1 VVSTGSC
8 MAERASVA
16 CTQKILRIL
25 LLRPENS
32 ARGLQEIIIIRGVY
46 RFALVRHTELTKSD
60 TPLATRALGI
70 G

>member
-1 VVSTGSC
+1 VGKTFKSLVTEPRVTGGGSGTEGE
-8 MAERASVA
+8 ALE
-16 CTQKILRIL
+16 
-25 LLRPENS
+25 
-32 ARGLQEIIIIRGVY
+32 LQEIIIRGVY

>member
-1 VVSTGSC
+1 
-8 MAERASVA
+8 MFLM
-16 CTQKILRIL
+16 I
-25 LLRPENS
+25 
-32 ARGLQEIIIIRGVY
+32 IIIIRGVY